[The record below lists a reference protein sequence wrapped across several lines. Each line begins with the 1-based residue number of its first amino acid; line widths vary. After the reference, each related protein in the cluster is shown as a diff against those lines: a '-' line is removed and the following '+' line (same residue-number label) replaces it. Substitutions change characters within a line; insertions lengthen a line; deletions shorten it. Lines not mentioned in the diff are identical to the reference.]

1 MSINPRSTYS
11 VCKTSRV
18 QRGIYQNSDWRDP
31 RFIIL
36 LIDSRPALATWMVLY
51 ITKSPFE
58 DFEFD
63 AIFRNL
69 PSRVNV
75 AVDAPLNAWSAPL
88 EKKKDSQCSSVIVFA
103 FHSISGRREAL
114 TNTSVT
120 MHGLSLEKISPV
132 CAGEGTAAKELQPN
146 SNIRCARMAWRCILG
161 RGKVVQIYGFLLL
174 FIFSAIV
181 FGR

>member
-1 MSINPRSTYS
+1 
-11 VCKTSRV
+11 
-18 QRGIYQNSDWRDP
+18 
-31 RFIIL
+31 
-36 LIDSRPALATWMVLY
+36 MVLY

-75 AVDAPLNAWSAPL
+75 AVDAPLDAWNAPL
-88 EKKKDSQCSSVIVFA
+88 EEKKKDSQCSSVIVFA

-114 TNTSVT
+114 TNTSVA

-161 RGKVVQIYGFLLL
+161 RGKVVQIYGFLLSDCFDY
-174 FIFSAIV
+174 FIFPAIV